1 MKKRI
6 IKIVILAVVLAVLIS
21 VGFFSETFTEIG
33 EILDGAHFNP
43 ASVLHL
49 LIMICV
55 VIVIKDL
62 IVFVLSLIKT
72 KSHRI
77 NTVLTIAASALH
89 YIAAIIMVCWGLTI
103 LGVDVTTIVASVG
116 ILALIIGFGAESLI
130 GDIVTGFFMLFE
142 NQYNVGDYVEVNGF
156 RGRVVNIGIRTTS
169 LEDTGGNIKIVNN
182 SNMTDIINRSNRA
195 SKSVSVVGIPY
206 ETDIE
211 ELEKKLPALMEE
223 IFEKHRDI
231 MIDCPVYLGVESLDD
246 SAVMLKFV
254 VNVND
259 KNIYTGN
266 RILNHDIWIGL
277 RKLGIEVPFP
287 QIDVHSK

>member
-6 IKIVILAVVLAVLIS
+6 LRIIILAVILAVLIA

-33 EILDGAHFNP
+33 EILEGAHFDP
-43 ASVLHL
+43 AAVLHL
-49 LIMICV
+49 LIMVFV
-55 VIVIKDL
+55 VIVVKDI
-62 IVFVLSLIKT
+62 IVFILNLIKT
-72 KSHRI
+72 KSHRV
-77 NTVLTIAASALH
+77 NTVLTITASALH
-89 YIAAIIMVCWGLTI
+89 YIAAVIIVCWGLTI

-116 ILALIIGFGAESLI
+116 ILALIVGFGAESLI

-195 SKSVSVVGIPY
+195 SKSVSIIGIPY

-211 ELEKKLPALMEE
+211 ELEKHIPALMEE
-223 IFEKHRDI
+223 IYDKHRDI
-231 MIDCPVYLGVESLDD
+231 MISCPEYLGVESLDD

-254 VNVND
+254 VNIDD
-259 KNIYTGN
+259 KHIYTGN
-266 RILNHDIWIGL
+266 RVLNHDIWIGL
-277 RKLGIEVPFP
+277 RRLGIEVPFP